1 MSRRTFPAG
10 ASTPAPRENPSG
22 LPRGAAGTTGGG
34 ARPPARQQ
42 AAGCGDP
49 GNPARG
55 LLIPLKLQIKGAC
68 APPRAAGSEEGG
80 PVDTPGSQA
89 RAPGLGPRLSPR

>member
-22 LPRGAAGTTGGG
+22 LPEGAAGTTGGG
-34 ARPPARQQ
+34 ARPPAGEQ
-42 AAGCGDP
+42 AAGSGDP
-49 GNPARG
+49 GSPARG
-55 LLIPLKLQIKGAC
+55 LLIPLKTSDQRRLC
-68 APPRAAGSEEGG
+68 APRAAGGGEGG

-89 RAPGLGPRLSPR
+89 RAPGPGPRLSPR